1 MAPLKKRLIALV
13 GPTAVGKTETAI
25 QLANKLNSPII
36 SFDSRQFYHEMNIGT
51 AKPKSSDLLR
61 AKHYFIDSHSIHE
74 TYNSGKFEI
83 EALKLLNKLFETFDD
98 VIAVGGSGLYINAL
112 VNGIDDIPTNT
123 DVREKLIERW
133 QKEGLPIL
141 VNELESIDKA
151 YFEEGDMSNPRR
163 VIRALEV
170 FYVSGKPYSYFRKNK
185 PKSRNFETLWIGLNL
200 PREILFER
208 INLRV
213 DKMIEDGLYDEI
225 KSLHP
230 FKNLKALKT
239 VGYQE
244 FFDQLDGQYDFN
256 QAIHLVKR
264 NTRVFAKKQI
274 AWFNKNPDIHWFEPS
289 ELDIIL
295 KLCQRKSLK

>member
-1 MAPLKKRLIALV
+1 MAFLKKRLIAIV

-25 QLANKLNSPII
+25 QIASKLNSPIL
-36 SFDSRQFYHEMNIGT
+36 SFDSRQFYKEMKIGT
-51 AKPKSSDLLR
+51 AKPTESDLLR

-74 TYNSGKFEI
+74 TYTSGKFEN
-83 EALKLLNKLFETFDD
+83 EALSLLSQLFKTHDD

-112 VNGIDDIPTNT
+112 VNGIDDIPT
-123 DVREKLIERW
+123 DAAVREKLIARC
-133 QKEGLPIL
+133 QNEGLANL
-141 VNELESIDKA
+141 VDELQSIDKA

-170 FYVSGKPYSYFRKNK
+170 FYVSGKPYSSYRKNQ
-185 PKSRNFETLWIGLNL
+185 PKKRNFETLWIGLNL

-213 DKMIEDGLYDEI
+213 DKMIEDGLFEEI
-225 KSLHP
+225 KTLYP
-230 FKNLKALKT
+230 NKNLKALKT

-244 FFDQLDGQYDFN
+244 FFEHLEGHYDFN

-274 AWFNKNPDIHWFEPS
+274 AWFTKNPDIHWFEPS
-289 ELDIIL
+289 DLDVIL
-295 KLCQRKSLK
+295 NLCQRKSLK